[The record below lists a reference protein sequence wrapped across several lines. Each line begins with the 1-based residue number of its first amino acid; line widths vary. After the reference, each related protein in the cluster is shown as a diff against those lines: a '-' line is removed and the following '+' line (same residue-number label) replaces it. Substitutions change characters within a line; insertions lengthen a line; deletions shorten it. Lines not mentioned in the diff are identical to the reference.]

1 MGDVAQKGSLGQ
13 ECKAAPWDFRGGTG
27 GAAATR
33 IVATLCWTLGRQD
46 PGLAGSG

>member
-1 MGDVAQKGSLGQ
+1 MGDEARKGSLGQ
-13 ECKAAPWDFRGGTG
+13 ECKAAPWGFHGGTG

-33 IVATLCWTLGRQD
+33 IVATPCWTLGRPD